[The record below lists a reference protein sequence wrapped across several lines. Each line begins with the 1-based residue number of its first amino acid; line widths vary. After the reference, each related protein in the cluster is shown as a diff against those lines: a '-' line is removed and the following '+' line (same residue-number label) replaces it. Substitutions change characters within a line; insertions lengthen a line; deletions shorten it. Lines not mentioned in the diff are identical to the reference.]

1 MAKPHHASLEDR
13 IWHYGSRA
21 LCLLVLGFL
30 ILPIVIIIPMSFTSG
45 NLLVFP
51 IPGFSLRWYES
62 LAEGDAWIDAA
73 KNSLTIAVAS
83 TALSMTLGT
92 MAAAGLVRARFALRP
107 VVIGLIL
114 SPVLIPIVITAVGMY
129 FFFVS
134 VGLSGTYAGLI
145 LAHAALGVPFV
156 VITVLASL
164 DGFDNNLVRAAASL
178 GAPPLTAF
186 RRITL
191 PIIFPGVASGGLF
204 AFVTSFDEIVVTLFL
219 AAPDQRTL
227 PRQIFSGVREYV
239 SPGIAAVATVLILL
253 SVALL
258 VTIQLLQSRS
268 RKLMRKSTLGT

>member
-1 MAKPHHASLEDR
+1 MATPHHASLEDR
-13 IWHYGSRA
+13 FWHYGSRVVCFA
-21 LCLLVLGFL
+21 VLAFL
-30 ILPIVIIIPMSFTSG
+30 ILPIIIIIPMSFTSG

-51 IPGFSLRWYES
+51 IPGFSFRWYQS
-62 LAEGDAWIDAA
+62 LVEGAAWIDAA
-73 KNSLTIAVAS
+73 KNSLAIAIAA
-83 TALSMTLGT
+83 TALAMVLGT
-92 MAAAGLVRARFALRP
+92 MAAAGLSRASFALKP
-107 VVIGLIL
+107 VIIGLVL
-114 SPVLIPIVITAVGMY
+114 APVLVPIVITAVAMY
-129 FFFVS
+129 FFFATAGL
-134 VGLSGTYAGLI
+134 VGSYAGLV

-164 DGFDNNLVRAAASL
+164 DGFDHNLVRAAANL
-178 GAPPLTAF
+178 GASPLTAF

-239 SPGIAAVATVLILL
+239 SPGIAAVATILILL

-258 VTIQLLQSRS
+258 VTVQLLQNRS
-268 RKLMRKSTLGT
+268 RRLMRK

>member
-1 MAKPHHASLEDR
+1 MAKLHHASLEDR

-21 LCLLVLGFL
+21 LCFVVLGFL

-73 KNSLTIAVAS
+73 KNSLAIAVAS
-83 TALSMTLGT
+83 TMLSMTLGT
-92 MAAAGLVRARFALRP
+92 MAAAGLSRAEFALKP

-145 LAHAALGVPFV
+145 LAHTALGVPFV

-253 SVALL
+253 SIVLL

-268 RKLMRKSTLGT
+268 RKLMRKSTPGT

>member
-1 MAKPHHASLEDR
+1 MP
-13 IWHYGSRA
+13 
-21 LCLLVLGFL
+21 GFL

-62 LAEGDAWIDAA
+62 LAEGNASIDAA

-134 VGLSGTYAGLI
+134 VGLS
-145 LAHAALGVPFV
+145 
-156 VITVLASL
+156 
-164 DGFDNNLVRAAASL
+164 
-178 GAPPLTAF
+178 APPASSSRMRHLAF
-186 RRITL
+186 
-191 PIIFPGVASGGLF
+191 PSW
-204 AFVTSFDEIVVTLFL
+204 
-219 AAPDQRTL
+219 
-227 PRQIFSGVREYV
+227 
-239 SPGIAAVATVLILL
+239 
-253 SVALL
+253 
-258 VTIQLLQSRS
+258 
-268 RKLMRKSTLGT
+268 

>member
-1 MAKPHHASLEDR
+1 MAIPHHASLEDR

-21 LCLLVLGFL
+21 LCFVVLGFL

-73 KNSLTIAVAS
+73 KNSLAIAVAS
-83 TALSMTLGT
+83 TMLSMTLGT
-92 MAAAGLVRARFALRP
+92 MAAAGLSRAEFALKP

-145 LAHAALGVPFV
+145 LAHTALGVPFV

-253 SVALL
+253 SIVLL

-268 RKLMRKSTLGT
+268 RKLMRKSTPGT

>member
-1 MAKPHHASLEDR
+1 MAIPHHASLEDR

-21 LCLLVLGFL
+21 LCFVVLGFL

-73 KNSLTIAVAS
+73 KNSLAIAVAS
-83 TALSMTLGT
+83 TLLSMTLGT
-92 MAAAGLVRARFALRP
+92 MAAAGLSRAEFALKP

-145 LAHAALGVPFV
+145 LAHTALGVPFV

-253 SVALL
+253 SIVLL

-268 RKLMRKSTLGT
+268 RKLMRKSTPGT

>member
-145 LAHAALGVPFV
+145 LAHTALGVPFV

-164 DGFDNNLVRAAASL
+164 DGFDSNLVRAAASL

>member
-145 LAHAALGVPFV
+145 LAHTALGVPFV